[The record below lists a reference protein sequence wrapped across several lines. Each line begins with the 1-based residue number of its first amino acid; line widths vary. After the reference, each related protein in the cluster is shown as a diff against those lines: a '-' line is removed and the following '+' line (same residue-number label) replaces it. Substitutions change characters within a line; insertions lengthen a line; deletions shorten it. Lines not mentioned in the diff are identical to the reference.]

1 MSMIR
6 ILIADNHPLFRRS
19 LRQVCELQSD
29 FEVVAEAGNGRE
41 AVEQAHA
48 LQPDI
53 ILMDIQ
59 MPELDGIEATCL
71 ITARSPAARVIMLT
85 AKSEGQYFLD
95 AIKAGARGYIL
106 KDVAD
111 EQRLAEAI
119 RAVHRDEVLGIDS
132 PLAAQIMDEF
142 RRLSQ
147 APDGNAAIESLSE
160 AEMAVLRLVAQGMEN
175 HEIAVKL
182 RLAERTV
189 TNRLSGVYQ
198 KIHVNTRTQAALY
211 ALRQG
216 WAPLHPKPD

>member
-1 MSMIR
+1 MSTIR
-6 ILIADNHPLFRRS
+6 ILIADDHPFFRQG
-19 LRQVCELQSD
+19 LRRVCELHPD

-41 AVEQAHA
+41 AVEQAHT

-71 ITARSPAARVIMLT
+71 ITARNPAARVIMLT
-85 AKSEGQYFLD
+85 VQREGRYFLD
-95 AIKAGARGYIL
+95 AIKAGARGYLL
-106 KDVAD
+106 KDIA
-111 EQRLAEAI
+111 EQRLVEAVQ
-119 RAVHRDEVLGIDS
+119 AVCRGEVLGIDS

-142 RRLSQ
+142 RRFSQ
-147 APDGNAAIESLSE
+147 ASNGNTEIEPLSE
-160 AEMAVLRLVAQGMEN
+160 AEMAVLRLVAQGDEN
-175 HEIAVKL
+175 PEIADKL
-182 RLAERTV
+182 GLAERTV
-189 TNRLSGVYQ
+189 TNRLSGIYQ

>member
-1 MSMIR
+1 MIR
-6 ILIADNHPLFRRS
+6 ILIADDHPLFRRS

-29 FEVVAEAGNGRE
+29 FKVVAEAGNGRE
-41 AVEQAHA
+41 AVEQAHV

-71 ITARSPAARVIMLT
+71 ITARSPAARVVMLT

-147 APDGNAAIESLSE
+147 APDGNAAIEPLSE
-160 AEMAVLRLVAQGMEN
+160 GERAVLRLVAQGEEN
-175 HEIAVKL
+175 HEIAAKL
-182 RLAERTV
+182 ELAERTV
-189 TNRLSGVYQ
+189 TNRLSGIYQ

-211 ALRQG
+211 ALRLG